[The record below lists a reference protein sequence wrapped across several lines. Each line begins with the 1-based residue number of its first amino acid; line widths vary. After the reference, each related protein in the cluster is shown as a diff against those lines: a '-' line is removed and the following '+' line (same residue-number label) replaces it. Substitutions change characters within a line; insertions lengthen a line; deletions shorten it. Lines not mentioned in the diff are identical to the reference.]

1 VGRVDKRHLTG
12 DFAAATEPFRRELF
26 AHCYRMLGS
35 IDDAEDAVQE
45 TYLRAWRAYDRFE
58 GRSSVRV
65 WLYRIATNVCLTA
78 LEGRGRRFLP
88 STFGPP
94 DAAPAEGVAWLQ
106 PIPDD
111 PADVAT
117 ARESVRLAF
126 VASLQ
131 FLPGRQRAAL
141 LLREVLDWSAREVAE
156 ALDTTVPA
164 VKSMLQRARAQLR
177 DKAPDAEEPTAT
189 EAREILD
196 RYVEAF
202 ETADVA
208 ALEKLLRDD
217 ATLEVPPS
225 SAWFRGKAGCV
236 PVLADAVGAPGDW
249 RMEPVGANG
258 QPAAVAYFQGEPFGV
273 AVLDVASGGLRGIVA
288 FADPGLV
295 ARFTEQPFAEQPF
308 AEPPFA
314 EQPFAEPSFAEPPFT
329 PRRR

>member
-1 VGRVDKRHLTG
+1 MDGVDRRDLTD
-12 DFAAATEPFRRELF
+12 DFGAVTEPFRRELL

-35 IDDAEDAVQE
+35 VDDAEDAVQE
-45 TYLRAWRAYDRFE
+45 TYLRAWRASDRFE

-65 WLYRIATNVCLTA
+65 WLYRIATNVCLSA
-78 LEGRGRRFLP
+78 RGRRFLP
-88 STFGPP
+88 STYGPP
-94 DAAPAEGVAWLQ
+94 DAAPAPDVAWLQ
-106 PIPDD
+106 PMPDD

-117 ARESVRLAF
+117 TRESVRLAF

-141 LLREVLDWSAREVAE
+141 LLREVLDWSAREVAD

-164 VKSMLQRARAQLR
+164 VKSLLQRARAQLQ
-177 DKAPDAEEPTAT
+177 DKAPDASEPTGP
-189 EAREILD
+189 EAREVLD

-225 SAWFRGKAGCV
+225 STWFRGKAGCV
-236 PVLADAVGAPGDW
+236 RVLADAAGAPGDW
-249 RMEPVGANG
+249 RMVPVSANG
-258 QPAAVAYFQGEPFGV
+258 QPAAVAYHRGEPFGV
-273 AVLDVASGGLRGIVA
+273 AVLSVVQGELAGIVA

-295 ARFTEQPFAEQPF
+295 PRFT
-308 AEPPFA
+308 
-314 EQPFAEPSFAEPPFT
+314 S
-329 PRRR
+329 RRP